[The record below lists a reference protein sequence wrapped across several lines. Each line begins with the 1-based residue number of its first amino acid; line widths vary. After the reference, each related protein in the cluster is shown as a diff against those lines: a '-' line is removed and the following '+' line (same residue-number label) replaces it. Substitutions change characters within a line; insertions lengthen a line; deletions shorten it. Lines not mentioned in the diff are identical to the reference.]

1 MQGDKKKQNKYNE
14 GLLPGYNKTSHS
26 LRSNLGSG
34 AQKWVLRR
42 EFAFHQDCHPCCFFS
57 PCSLLLEQAALS
69 PLCVCVCVWTEDEE
83 DEEDER
89 TGGGGWGGV
98 KSGFDPC

>member
-1 MQGDKKKQNKYNE
+1 MGPE
-14 GLLPGYNKTSHS
+14 TGICFPPRLSSLL
-26 LRSNLGSG
+26 
-34 AQKWVLRR
+34 
-42 EFAFHQDCHPCCFFS
+42 FFS

-89 TGGGGWGGV
+89 TGGGGWRGLSLDLIPAKRTV
-98 KSGFDPC
+98 CFTADDPRV